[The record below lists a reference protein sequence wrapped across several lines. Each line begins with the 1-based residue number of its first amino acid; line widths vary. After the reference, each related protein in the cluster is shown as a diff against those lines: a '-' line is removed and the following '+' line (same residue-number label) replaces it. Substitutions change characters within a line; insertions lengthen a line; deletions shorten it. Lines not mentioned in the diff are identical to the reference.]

1 MISASLLSDSPAAN
15 FPVLP
20 YTQTEMK
27 GEDKDK
33 TLIFHTLQTF
43 SSMSRSCSVSTL
55 SCSIS
60 HLHQSTQTLAY
71 TQAETESIYS
81 KLSAKKVQL

>member
-33 TLIFHTLQTF
+33 NPDLSYTADFHFYVKKLQ
-43 SSMSRSCSVSTL
+43 C
-55 SCSIS
+55 I
-60 HLHQSTQTLAY
+60 H
-71 TQAETESIYS
+71 TE
-81 KLSAKKVQL
+81 L